1 MMNDET
7 NYLSREKFDELTA
20 ELEHL
25 KTVRRREI
33 AEQLEYARSLGD
45 LSENAEY
52 EEARNL
58 QAASEDRIRTIE
70 GELARARIIEH
81 NKGGKSSAVSLGSV
95 VTIQKQG
102 EKEEHTY
109 EIVGSAEANMQEHKI
124 SHLSPLG
131 SALMEKKKGDVFAF
145 DTPKGAQK
153 YKIVNIK

>member
-1 MMNDET
+1 MPLLFLWVGYNASAHMISEDT
-7 NYLSREKFDELTA
+7 NYLSKEKFDELTA

-58 QAASEDRIRTIE
+58 QAATEDRIRVIE
-70 GELARARIIEH
+70 EQLSHARIIEH
-81 NKGGKSSAVSLGSV
+81 PKGNAVSLGSV

-102 EKEEHTY
+102 EKE
-109 EIVGSAEANMQEHKI
+109 
-124 SHLSPLG
+124 
-131 SALMEKKKGDVFAF
+131 
-145 DTPKGAQK
+145 
-153 YKIVNIK
+153 